1 VSCETEDRHRHEW
14 TNVFTEENAEKAA
27 AGDKLAQERVIQELS
42 EEKRPNRE
50 VNRRWMEEEEARMQ
64 EGANSSYATQLS
76 EILHGAM
83 LLAQIA
89 TMRRF
94 LCFK

>member
-64 EGANSSYATQLS
+64 EEDQVRKELHEVEANKERNDCSREDT
-76 EILHGAM
+76 G
-83 LLAQIA
+83 
-89 TMRRF
+89 TT
-94 LCFK
+94 